1 MSRKTRKLMW
11 SVPLIAAVA
20 VIGALAAFGALGL
33 GNVFANELPDNP
45 QNLKVTAASGN
56 AGRTTLVLT
65 WEAPASGA
73 PDMYRI
79 DVSKENEKF
88 TRLTEVSGTTLTH
101 SYLVRPKGMD
111 RAVTDGWE
119 RFYRIYGMNSH
130 GYGAVSTAESAITN
144 DLSVP
149 GEVTGV
155 KGSSSDPEIVNLSWT
170 APDDGGSD
178 IWGYCIL
185 ALGPAHVEDPTGS
198 VVTDTNCL
206 DRFRSEGAG
215 KGNASIDAAD
225 GQVIRI
231 LPATSYDH
239 KGLRAEQEW
248 TYKVYAFNRYGNSK
262 TTTAELTIE
271 TDEADDPTA
280 PGDLFALQ
288 GPAAQV
294 NLYWT
299 APDDG
304 GQNITSYRVEVSNKN
319 NYWPSA
325 SFTTV
330 TALSGEGAKESS
342 VALAQDPG
350 DPAEDDEDD
359 ALVAVFTLAANAD
372 DPTNTQTAT
381 DAHQFQYTPSNAVA
395 GTLYYQVK
403 TITGAGASEKMSAF
417 EDTEIK
423 IVDDRPTTGEAPNV
437 IDDPSV
443 EFTPPI
449 PAPGVDADADG
460 MNDSDMENDDN
471 ESLNDEDDTEPGVI
485 KLTVTQPI
493 DPDPTETGPLDGANS
508 YRVDVSD
515 DGGATWTTVH
525 TATKPINEV
534 EYEHKGLKP
543 EEALHFR
550 LFAKKGSDYG
560 LASVPVMDYAG
571 NTDMPTKVRTLEATT
586 LNAGSIKLSW
596 VAPEDDGGA
605 DVEQYCIIVNELDEK
620 DAVDGTE
627 VMREDIIAVNAEDAT
642 DDVTNCSRLGEPEN
656 MPISVSGNK
665 VFQVDADTTMATF
678 SSLEQETRWQFRVY
692 ALNDASDRDPQN
704 DGSEGTRETT
714 GVAPEDRGRH
724 ALSAKSDK
732 VNATTDAAVVP
743 GAPQRLTAQFALDN
757 NVEGIG
763 EQGVL
768 LLWNPPANPPG
779 APVQTYKIERSVD
792 GEDYSVRVSSH
803 NAGTTHWADDD
814 EPDEGEVW
822 TYRLTAINDV
832 APGMEM
838 AMVTIPLAEHTT
850 HLPSSTALTAPSGV
864 MATVGVTDPGAI
876 TVTWTPGENAT
887 GGHLVLLFNSD
898 FTAVPH
904 IGVPTETEEDEG
916 MYTIPDVTTAGD
928 YVVVVVSVK
937 SRSEY
942 LYDYARVNVP

>member
-20 VIGALAAFGALGL
+20 VIGVLAAFVTLVPGAL
-33 GNVFANELPDNP
+33 FANELSDNP
-45 QNLKVTAASGN
+45 QNLEVTAASGN
-56 AGRTTLVLT
+56 TGRTTLVLT

-79 DVSKENEKF
+79 DVSEDNEKF
-88 TRLTEVSGTTLTH
+88 TRLTEVSGITLTH
-101 SYLVRPKGMD
+101 SHVVRPRGMD
-111 RAVTDGWE
+111 RRGTGGWP
-119 RFYRIYGMNSH
+119 RFYRVYAINSH
-130 GYGAVSTAESAITN
+130 GYGAVSTAESASTN
-144 DLSVP
+144 DLAVP

-155 KGSSSDPEIVNLSWT
+155 KGSSSDPEIVNLRWT

-178 IWGYCIL
+178 IWGYCVL
-185 ALGPAHVEDPTGS
+185 AIGPGDMVDTDS
-198 VVTDTNCL
+198 IVTNANCL
-206 DRFRSEGAG
+206 DRFRAEGAG
-215 KGNASIDAAD
+215 KGNAGGEATD
-225 GQVIRI
+225 GDVIRI

-248 TYKVYAFNRYGNSK
+248 TYKVYAFNRYGHSK

-271 TDEADDPTA
+271 TDEADDPSE

-304 GQNITSYRVEVSNKN
+304 GQDITSYRVEVSNKN

-330 TALSGEGAKESS
+330 TSLMGAGNKESGEP
-342 VALAQDPG
+342 LARDPG
-350 DPAEDDEDD
+350 DPDDEG
-359 ALVAVFTLAANAD
+359 ALVAVFTLAANAQD
-372 DPTNTQTAT
+372 EVVISTQDAL

-403 TITGAGASEKMSAF
+403 TITGSGTSEKMSAF
-417 EDTEIK
+417 TDTKIK
-423 IVDDRPTTGEAPNV
+423 VVDHVPGTAEAPETTV
-437 IDDPSV
+437 Q
-443 EFTPPI
+443 FTPPI
-449 PAPGVDADADG
+449 PAPGVVADAG
-460 MNDSDMENDDN
+460 ETNDSDQRNDDN
-471 ESLNDEDDTEPGVI
+471 ESANNEDDTKPGVI
-485 KLTVTQPI
+485 KLTVTQPTT
-493 DPDPTETGPLDGANS
+493 PDGATPLDGANS

-515 DGGATWTTVH
+515 DDGATWTTVW

-560 LASVPVMDYAG
+560 LASMPVMDYAG

-605 DVEQYCIIVNELDEK
+605 DVEQYCIIVNELDEE
-620 DAVDGTE
+620 DAVEPTE
-627 VMREDIIAVNAEDAT
+627 VTREDIIAVNAEDAT
-642 DDVTNCSRLGEPEN
+642 ADVTNCSRLGEPEN

-678 SSLEQETRWQFRVY
+678 SSLEQESRWQFQVY

-704 DGSEGTRETT
+704 DGSEGDRNM
-714 GVAPEDRGRH
+714 GDRLEDQGRH
-724 ALSAKSDK
+724 AVSATSDK
-732 VNATTDAAVVP
+732 ISATTDAAVVP
-743 GAPQRLTAQFALDN
+743 GAPQRLSAQFALDN
-757 NVEGIG
+757 NVAGVG

-779 APVQTYKIERSVD
+779 AEVQSYKIERSID
-792 GEDYSVRVSSH
+792 GEDYTVRVSSH
-803 NAGTTHWADDD
+803 TADTTHWADSQ
-814 EPDEGEVW
+814 EPPESEAW
-822 TYRLTAINDV
+822 TYRITAINDV
-832 APGMEM
+832 GPGTEM
-838 AMVTIPLAEHTT
+838 ATVMIPYPAAGHT
-850 HLPSSTALTAPSGV
+850 HPPAGTALTAPSDV
-864 MATVGVTDPGAI
+864 MATFAVTDPGDI

-887 GGHLVLLFNSD
+887 EGHLVLLFNSD
-898 FTAVPH
+898 FTEVPH
-904 IGVPTETEEDEG
+904 VGVPTQAG
-916 MYTIPDVTTAGD
+916 MYTISEVTTAGD

-942 LYDYARVNVP
+942 LYDYDRVNVP